1 MATIVERDA
10 SASRERLD
18 CDSDTHNGTHIR
30 MNFASRDR
38 PTVSGR
44 DDRPITSGRCDD
56 RDGAHMYMNIS
67 ATHT

>member
-18 CDSDTHNGTHIR
+18 GDSNGLNGTHLLLSF
-30 MNFASRDR
+30 NRDR
-38 PTVSGR
+38 STPS
-44 DDRPITSGRCDD
+44 RCDD

>member
-1 MATIVERDA
+1 MATIVEREA

-18 CDSDTHNGTHIR
+18 CESDTHLR
-30 MNFASRDR
+30 LNFSRDG
-38 PTVSGR
+38 P
-44 DDRPITSGRCDD
+44 RCDD